1 MTTSPDPRPY
11 LRRTAAI
18 LLAGF
23 AFVCFLDPPSE
34 RPVPLGP
41 RPAAAQILSHCTAA
55 PKPGVNWLRCF
66 FNERDF
72 SGVDL
77 TGAVI
82 RESTFNRAIFKEAVL
97 KGVDAREAKFVS
109 ADLTGAVLAEADLKN
124 ADFTRTRLTN
134 ANLRGADLREARLF
148 RADLS
153 SADLTGARLDGADLF
168 MAVLDNATWTDGRR
182 CAPGSRGLC
191 RR

>member
-1 MTTSPDPRPY
+1 MNALQDR
-11 LRRTAAI
+11 LGGHGRRARLLIILALLFFPGQPVHMIATA
-18 LLAGF
+18 
-23 AFVCFLDPPSE
+23 
-34 RPVPLGP
+34 PVS
-41 RPAAAQILSHCTAA
+41 AQILSHCTAA

-82 RESTFNRAIFKEAVL
+82 RESSFNRAIFKGAIL

-109 ADLTGAVLAEADLKN
+109 ADLENAILAEADLKN
-124 ADFTRTRLTN
+124 ADFTRAKLVN
-134 ANLRGADLREARLF
+134 ADLSGADLREARLF

-153 SADLTGARLDGADLF
+153 GANLTGARLDGADLF
-168 MAVLDNATWTDGRR
+168 MAVLDGATWTDGSR

-191 RR
+191 RH